1 MNLFMSL
8 AYEAYDSVRAVHKK
22 PSEKLHLPS
31 IETPRN
37 GSVSARFA
45 SERDQLQDPL
55 GSPPTS
61 GEDEY
66 DMLHSWLHA
75 HDEIMRND
83 MWKYVKISDLQI

>member
-8 AYEAYDSVRAVHKK
+8 AYDSVRAVHKK
-22 PSEKLHLPS
+22 PSETRHPPS

-61 GEDEY
+61 VKTNLY

-75 HDEIMRND
+75 HDEIMMND
-83 MWKYVKISDLQI
+83 MWKYVKISDSQI